1 MTHNTDIKLGITAL
15 AIYVLGGLATFSGI
29 ALMTFWK
36 GRDLWGWGEG
46 RSVGVLLL
54 CVGIGLSLAGV
65 LMMRI
70 FRNRGL
76 A

>member
-1 MTHNTDIKLGITAL
+1 
-15 AIYVLGGLATFSGI
+15 LATFSGI